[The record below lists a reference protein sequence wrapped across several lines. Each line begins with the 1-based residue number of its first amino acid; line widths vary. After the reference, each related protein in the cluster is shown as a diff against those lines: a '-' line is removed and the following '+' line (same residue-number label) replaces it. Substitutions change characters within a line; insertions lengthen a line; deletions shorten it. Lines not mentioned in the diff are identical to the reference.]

1 MTVVSS
7 KSPKSLADLRSLLK
21 NLLPPAEDS
30 GAAARARQAELTK
43 PPGSLGRLEEIAEF
57 FARWQGRDIPT
68 LDRPLVLVFAG
79 NHGIVAQGVS
89 AYPPSVTQ
97 AMVDNFGAGGAA
109 INQICKTFALDLKVV
124 PFDLDST
131 TEDFTRASAMS
142 EADTAA
148 YFARG
153 MASVPADADLVIM
166 GEMGIGN
173 TTSAAAIYMAL
184 FGGAAAHWAGRGT
197 GVDDAGLTR
206 KIAAIEAA
214 CAFHSASLG
223 DPFEVLR
230 RLGGREIAAMAGA
243 ITAARRASIPVLL
256 DGYVACAAAAVLH
269 TENTDAVAHCLAGHQ
284 SVEGAHADV
293 LARLGKKPLLDL
305 GMRLGEASG
314 AAVATGLVRAAL
326 ACHSGM
332 ATFAEAQVAGK
343 SVT

>member
-7 KSPKSLADLRSLLK
+7 KWPKSLADLRSLLK
-21 NLLPPAEDS
+21 NLPPPAEDS

-57 FARWQGRDIPT
+57 FARWQGREIPI

-109 INQICKTFALDLKVV
+109 INQICKMFALDLKVV
-124 PFDLDST
+124 PLDLDST
-131 TEDFTRASAMS
+131 TKDFTRAPAMS

-153 MASVPADADLVIM
+153 MASVPADADLVII

-173 TTSAAAIYMAL
+173 TTSAAAIYTAL

-214 CAFHSASLG
+214 CAFHSVSLG

-230 RLGGREIAAMAGA
+230 RLGGREISAMAGA

-256 DGYVACAAAAVLH
+256 DGYVACAAAAMLH
-269 TENTDAVAHCLAGHQ
+269 AENPDAVAHCLAGHQ

-314 AAVATGLVRAAL
+314 AAVAAGLVRAAL

-332 ATFAEAQVAGK
+332 ATFSEAQVAGK
-343 SVT
+343 TES